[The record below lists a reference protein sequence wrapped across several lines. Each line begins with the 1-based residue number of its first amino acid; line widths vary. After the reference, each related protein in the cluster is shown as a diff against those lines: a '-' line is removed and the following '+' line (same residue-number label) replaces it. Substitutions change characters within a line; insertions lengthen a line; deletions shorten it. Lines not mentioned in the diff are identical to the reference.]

1 MKNLED
7 ITNYQIFQQIS
18 KFSNADIKRL
28 LYNYSILIGGI
39 FMKKIKKTLLLCL
52 IIIMLT
58 NTLVFADININENI
72 KGALL
77 GDLEGEILYDY
88 NINQQLAIASISK
101 LMTYTVMMDKVSA
114 GEISLDDDVVISG
127 HAAATEGSNFGILA
141 GETIKLRTLVEG
153 MLIVSGNDCAT
164 AVAEYV
170 GKTQD
175 NFVNMMNTKAS
186 ELGLLS
192 ASFIN
197 PHGLPINDEETGQ
210 NYMSVSDLYKLVQH
224 VLRTYPEILEITKLP
239 ELVITERNFSRAAT
253 NPILGVME
261 GADGLKTGYT
271 DKAGICLVSTMPVK
285 GNGLDYRLI
294 GIILGAQTH
303 EDRINKTIEL
313 LEYGKN
319 NFIKLKLT
327 DVSEAVDKV
336 YISNSKSGKVNVY
349 PASEFNKIIK
359 TQDIVTTKITYNETV
374 KAPLSK
380 GEKIG
385 TISILVNGEEI
396 GQVDATVNENIE
408 KANILVRIVRAFINL
423 F

>member
-1 MKNLED
+1 MKNLQNK
-7 ITNYQIFQQIS
+7 TNYQIFQQIS

-175 NFVNMMNTKAS
+175 NFVSMMNAKAS

-224 VLRTYPEILEITKLP
+224 VLGTYPEILEITKRP

-253 NPILGVME
+253 NPILGIVE

-303 EDRINKTIEL
+303 EDRLNKTREL

-327 DVSEAVDKV
+327 DISEAVDKV

-359 TQDIVTTKITYNETV
+359 TQDIVTTKVTYNETV

-385 TISILVNGEEI
+385 TISIFVNGEEI

>member
-1 MKNLED
+1 MKNLQNK
-7 ITNYQIFQQIS
+7 TNYQIFQQIS

-224 VLRTYPEILEITKLP
+224 VLRTYPEILEITKRP

-253 NPILGVME
+253 NPILGVVE

-285 GNGLDYRLI
+285 GNGIDYRLI

-359 TQDIVTTKITYNETV
+359 TQDFVTTKITYNETV

>member
-1 MKNLED
+1 
-7 ITNYQIFQQIS
+7 
-18 KFSNADIKRL
+18 
-28 LYNYSILIGGI
+28 
-39 FMKKIKKTLLLCL
+39 MKKLRKILSLCL
-52 IIIMLT
+52 LIIMLT
-58 NTLVFADININENI
+58 TTVVFADININENI

-77 GDLEGEILYDY
+77 GDLETGEILYDY

-101 LMTYTVMMDKVSA
+101 LMTYTLMMDKVSS

-127 HAAATEGSNFGILA
+127 HAAATEGSNFGILS
-141 GETIKLRTLVEG
+141 GETIKLRTLVNG
-153 MLIVSGNDCAT
+153 MLITSGNDCAT

-175 NFVNMMNTKAS
+175 NFVSMMNAKAS

-224 VLRTYPEILEITKLP
+224 VLATYPEILEITKQP
-239 ELVITERNFSRAAT
+239 ELVIPERNFSRAAT
-253 NPILGVME
+253 NPILGIVE

-285 GNGLDYRLI
+285 GKGQDFRLI

-303 EDRINKTIEL
+303 EDRLNKTIEL

-319 NFIKLKLT
+319 SFIKIKLT

-336 YISNSKSGKVNVY
+336 YITNSKNGKADVF
-349 PASEFNKIIK
+349 PLSELNKVIK
-359 TQDIVTTKITYNETV
+359 TQDVVTTKITYNESV

-385 TISILVNGEEI
+385 TISIFVNGEEI
-396 GQVDATVNENIE
+396 GQVDAAVNENIE
-408 KANILVRIVRAFINL
+408 KANIFVRIARFFKSL